1 MGTPDNERL
10 VLYTQT
16 GLSLIM
22 IIAWVYLIVTGITPP
37 ALFDTVIGI
46 IIGAY
51 FTRNGK
57 AFREQGIKAFKKPNK
72 TED

>member
-1 MGTPDNERL
+1 MDNEKL

-22 IIAWVYLIVTGITPP
+22 ITAWVYMIIVRIQPP

-46 IIGAY
+46 VIGSY

-57 AFREQGIKAFKKPNK
+57 LLASKGASLANK
-72 TED
+72 IRHKNE